1 MKMKNIYVKNSEFL
15 ELLRE
20 YDKTKSRVVY
30 NKLGV
35 IFQLIAKNFLNNP
48 KFINYTEDRKDEME
62 SDAVYSMIK
71 YLHNY
76 DLTKTNPF
84 AYFTMIAYNS
94 FLQNIKKYKVK
105 EKMFVSLDLTQNL
118 DYLNLDA
125 VVGE

>member
-1 MKMKNIYVKNSEFL
+1 MKNIYVKNSEFL

-76 DLTKTNPF
+76 DLTKKNPF

-125 VVGE
+125 IVGE